1 MNLFPPFWGGFL
13 PGHPSSLENVEIMS
27 RHEKEPDSG
36 SAFQDCVRQ
45 MAGDLKLG
53 PHQPLCL
60 LWHSCGLDFVA
71 IFGLPASCMLRAKE
85 KV

>member
-1 MNLFPPFWGGFL
+1 
-13 PGHPSSLENVEIMS
+13 
-27 RHEKEPDSG
+27 
-36 SAFQDCVRQ
+36 

-85 KV
+85 KVRGCQRNPVKLGPDLDQHLIPTINKEGNSFFSFAPCKWYSEVCL